1 MMAELPALRAAVAA
15 LEDGIAQSPDR
26 DAEEVASRFSAA
38 LRALADLTIS
48 QRSVLGADLSAMTDE
63 VESTAKQVAQQR
75 EELAELTAQ
84 LAAQAAV
91 AEELKAETGQH
102 LPALALHLEADS
114 KLTDGLDAAAIPAG
128 PSSVDRMKTAID
140 AIANRLA
147 DLDQTLKPLL
157 AAHSLAYEQARQI
170 RR

>member
-75 EELAELTAQ
+75 EGTRGAE
-84 LAAQAAV
+84 
-91 AEELKAETGQH
+91 
-102 LPALALHLEADS
+102 P
-114 KLTDGLDAAAIPAG
+114 
-128 PSSVDRMKTAID
+128 PSSPRRPPSPRSSRPRPGSICLPLPC
-140 AIANRLA
+140 I
-147 DLDQTLKPLL
+147 LKPI
-157 AAHSLAYEQARQI
+157 AS
-170 RR
+170 